1 MRSTD
6 VCSSQG
12 PLVAWHGAPHDL
24 RRGSPLPGEVVR
36 SLVIVVL
43 SITVYHIYTTNGAPQ
58 PHADHDRSEGGLFP
72 PQRLECERGALL
84 LLPRLV
90 SLRTRPLTVINV
102 IISVR
107 ISFFLFDPPVT
118 IWPSARR
125 CRRTGILT

>member
-43 SITVYHIYTTNGAPQ
+43 SITVYHTYTTNGA
-58 PHADHDRSEGGLFP
+58 RSRMRIMIEVKEVSFP
-72 PQRLECERGALL
+72 LSDSNANVEPFYCSLALY
-84 LLPRLV
+84 
-90 SLRTRPLTVINV
+90 
-102 IISVR
+102 
-107 ISFFLFDPPVT
+107 
-118 IWPSARR
+118 PSARAHS
-125 CRRTGILT
+125 L